1 VRKHAEGNAMT
12 KEIRHPDMRDAHIT
26 DATRATEKENRDAA
40 FIRAKKPPLA
50 DSQNAA
56 TDASASPNKQ

>member
-1 VRKHAEGNAMT
+1 MT
-12 KEIRHPDMRDAHIT
+12 KEIRHPDMRDAHMT

-40 FIRAKKPPLA
+40 FIRAKKTPLA

-56 TDASASPNKQ
+56 TDASASPTKQ